1 MKNFNLL
8 FLFLLLIILSCRT
21 KLPKNLT
28 TNYSSSL
35 SKEEIKE
42 LKPINSIESFTLT
55 TLDNKNFVVGKG
67 SEKTT
72 LLIFFATWC
81 PSCKVAIPE
90 LESSFAAND
99 EINFIVVGREHS
111 KEEMEKWRKNK
122 NFKSHL
128 VADEDRLVYDKFA
141 TQYIPRTYLIDKN
154 GTVLYQSYGWSSEM
168 IDEIKQ
174 KLE

>member
-1 MKNFNLL
+1 MKTFNLL
-8 FLFLLLIILSCRT
+8 SLFLVLLILSCKT
-21 KLPKNLT
+21 NFT
-28 TNYSSSL
+28 TNYSPSL
-35 SKEEIKE
+35 SKEEVKE

-90 LESSFAAND
+90 LESSFATNN

-111 KEEMEKWRKNK
+111 KEEMKKWRKIK
-122 NFKSHL
+122 NFKFHL

-141 TQYIPRTYLIDKN
+141 TQYIPRIYLIDKN